1 MATKNRGSGKKSKS
15 QNHRVLWIALGLIT
29 VLVPLSL
36 SGAELDTG
44 WLNSTTSDGAFDHPE
59 KAYTDGGPGDA
70 KGLDG
75 QTHDYY
81 GYQPTIPSVV
91 RIDGIEVRLDAKYK
105 DFVGRF
111 YVELSWDG
119 GQSWTS
125 TGYNTGDLTTEEFP
139 YILGGPND
147 TWGRTWAASEFT
159 QSDFKTR
166 LIASSPGGGQ
176 VKLDW
181 VPVKVHYKTYELT
194 MAASP
199 MGGGSTIPTGGV
211 HTYGASTVVDIS
223 AAPGSGYRF
232 DHWTGDVA
240 DPNAASTTVTM
251 DADKTVTA
259 VFVKTYVLTMQVS
272 PSGGGTTTPAVG
284 TYTYD
289 GGTVVNLSASRNFGY
304 QFDHWEGDL
313 SGSTNPTSVSMTLD
327 MMVRAVFFAMEP
339 SLGIV
344 KEVSDTIATVGD
356 TITYTYT
363 VINTGNVTLTD
374 VSVTDDLLGV
384 IDLEATTLA
393 PGERTLGSAV
403 YTVQESDPPWPIMN
417 VATAEGTSP
426 EGQTVTEASLTMT
439 VHLIPSVEPAIV
451 MAASTEPTSAHVGE
465 KIRYTYTVT
474 NTSDVLLR
482 DVSAIDNLV
491 GSITLGTDSLAPGGS
506 TEGSAYYVVQRSD
519 LPGPLDN
526 VATATATDAFGL
538 VATDQVTTAV
548 FLAEEFV
555 GGEETVGR
563 PYEGKVRISEIAFA
577 WAGTATNKRGESIK
591 LYDLGTI
598 LGMAAPTDFDDFLMP
613 VDLQSIE
620 CEAGECVMAELSLRR
635 DDMKEHG
642 WPAFHI
648 TRPDLSLPT
657 GEGGSVDC
665 ADALS
670 FASRSEEKAY
680 WLEIKVGDL
689 LLGRCHVW
697 IVCAGKTILVPIVL
711 VP

>member
-44 WLNSTTSDGAFDHPE
+44 WLNPTTSDGAFDHPE

-159 QSDFKTR
+159 QSDFKTK

-181 VPVKVHYKTYELT
+181 VPVKVHYTKTYELT
-194 MAASP
+194 MSVWP
-199 MGGGSTIPTGGV
+199 MGGGSTNPTVGV
-211 HTYGASTVVDIS
+211 HTYGASTVVDVS

-251 DADKTVTA
+251 DADKMVTA
-259 VFVKTYVLTMQVS
+259 VFVKTYVLTMQVL
-272 PSGGGTTTPAVG
+272 PSGGSTSPMVG
-284 TYTYD
+284 VHTYD
-289 GGTVVNLSASRNFGY
+289 EGTVVNLSVSPNFGY
-304 QFDHWEGDL
+304 QFDRWEGDL
-313 SGSTNPTSVSMTLD
+313 TGSTNPTSVTMTRD
-327 MMVRAVFFAMEP
+327 MILRAVFFATEP

-344 KEVSDTIATVGD
+344 KEVSDTIAMVGD

-363 VINTGNVTLTD
+363 VINTGNVMLTD
-374 VSVTDDLLGV
+374 VGVIDDLLGV
-384 IDLEATTLA
+384 IDLEATALA
-393 PGERTLGSAV
+393 PGERTVGSAV
-403 YTVQESDPPWPIMN
+403 YTVQESDPPWPIVN
-417 VATAEGTSP
+417 VAKAEGTSP
-426 EGQTVTEASLTMT
+426 EGQIVTEASLTMS
-439 VHLIPSVEPAIV
+439 VHLIASVEPAIV
-451 MAASTEPTSAHVGE
+451 IAASAEPISAHVGE
-465 KIRYTYTVT
+465 EIRYTYTVT
-474 NTSDVLLR
+474 NTSNVLLR

-491 GSITLGTDSLAPGGS
+491 GSITLGASSLAPVGS
-506 TEGSAYYVVQRSD
+506 TEGTAFYVVQRSD

-538 VATDQVTTAV
+538 IATDQVTTTV
-548 FLAEEFV
+548 FLAEEFAS
-555 GGEETVGR
+555 GEETVGR
-563 PYEGKVRISEIAFA
+563 PCEGEGGISKIA
-577 WAGTATNKRGESIK
+577 WAGTATNQRGESIK

-598 LGMAAPTDFDDFLMP
+598 PGMAAPKDFDDFLMP

-670 FASRSEEKAY
+670 FASRSEENTY

-689 LLGRCHVW
+689 LPGRCHVW
-697 IVCAGKTILVPIVL
+697 IVCAGKTVLVPIVL